1 MKNGELVCLGSS
13 QHLRNVH
20 GTGFLFEAVLSS
32 HDAEAIRKLKQFVE
46 DNFPNAAIVD
56 EHGAMVN
63 YEIPRESISKLSEAF
78 DLLESNKQALQISDY
93 SLSQSTLEQV
103 FLKQIRPTNAESTL
117 AEQQRIGGVRL
128 PTCLDYFLGYLIW
141 ILALFLPGLHHFYLG
156 NTARGF
162 KYLFTINEFLVGW
175 FLDLFELHMLIR
187 KSVDEFGNAKCCGC
201 CRNDSA
207 TVGSGTRPESS
218 SDTPPRDELNVN

>member
-20 GTGFLFEAVLSS
+20 GTGFLFEVVLST
-32 HDAEAIRKLKQFVE
+32 HDTEAVRRLKQFVE
-46 DNFPNAAIVD
+46 DNFAEAAVVD
-56 EHGAMVN
+56 EHGAMIN
-63 YEIPRESISKLSEAF
+63 YEIPRKSINKLSEAF
-78 DLLESNKQALQISDY
+78 RLMESNKQKLLIADY

-117 AEQQRIGGVRL
+117 ADQQRIGGPRV
-128 PTCLDYFLGYLIW
+128 PTFQDYFLGYLIW
-141 ILALFLPGLHHFYLG
+141 LLAFFLPGLHHFYLG

-175 FLDLFELHMLIR
+175 VLDLFELHMLIR
-187 KSVDEFGNAKCCGC
+187 KSVDEFGNARCCAWCRSSTGPVGC
-201 CRNDSA
+201 TNPAD
-207 TVGSGTRPESS
+207 SS
-218 SDTPPRDELNVN
+218 SYDAPQSELNVN